1 MASPTSRESL
11 IEYCLRRL
19 GQPVIEVNV
28 DPDQIEDKVDDALQ
42 VYRDFHSDGTVR
54 VYLKQQITSNDVTNG
69 YITIDS
75 SINYVARLF
84 PIASG
89 LVASRNFFDIKYQM
103 ALNDIASM
111 YSYIGDLSYYEQTQQ
126 YLATLDMAISG
137 TPQISFSRRQNRLYI
152 WGDFVDSDIKAGD
165 WVIAEVYQSI
175 SPDAATSI
183 YNDKF
188 IKDYTTALIKQQWGM
203 NLMKFEGMQL
213 PGGVTLNG
221 RQFYDDAT
229 AEIAQ
234 LYDAMRL
241 EQEAPVDFFV
251 G

>member
-1 MASPTSRESL
+1 MASPTSRASL

-42 VYRDFHSDGTVR
+42 VYRDYHSDGTIR
-54 VYLKQQITSNDVTNG
+54 TYLKHLITSTDVTNG
-69 YITIDS
+69 YITIDPT
-75 SINYVARLF
+75 INYVARLF
-84 PIASG
+84 PISNNFG
-89 LVASRNFFDIKYQM
+89 STRNMFDIKYQM
-103 ALNDIASM
+103 ALSDITSM
-111 YSYIGDLSYYEQTQQ
+111 YSYMGDLAYYEQLQQ
-126 YLATLDMAISG
+126 YLTTLDFVTSG
-137 TPQISFSRRQNRLYI
+137 TPQITFSRRQNRLYI
-152 WGDFVDSDIKAGD
+152 WGDFVDGDIKAGD
-165 WVIAEVYQSI
+165 YIVAEVYQI
-175 SPDAATSI
+175 IDPQLATGI

-203 NLMKFEGMQL
+203 NLMKFEGMVL

-229 AEIAQ
+229 AE
-234 LYDAMRL
+234 LLTLVETMRL
-241 EQEAPVDFFV
+241 EQEAPIDFFI